1 MGGSVNAITFIK
13 SEIEESAFGYH
24 ERYRTQQDIVVGVN
38 KYEEEDVEVED
49 ILRVDPESEREQL
62 ERLKAFKENRD
73 QELADKRLEELR
85 EAARGDENLL
95 AADPRRAEGLA
106 ARSARS
112 AARCATSSG
121 STSPSREGGVA
132 ARDRDRPRPRGR
144 GLVRAQPARRELV
157 DDSTG
162 GGTWVDFGAEGV
174 RQQIGVGVHVLMPGD
189 APGRY
194 HAESDQEGFLV
205 LAGEC
210 VLIVEGEERRLRQW
224 DYFHC
229 PPGTAHITVGASEE
243 PCAIFMLGARTPGK
257 LLEYIAGPG
266 GGDAHGVAVKERTR
280 PARATPTRTIGPHA
294 DERLQALPWPGTARR
309 PRPRRS

>member
-1 MGGSVNAITFIK
+1 M
-13 SEIEESAFGYH
+13 
-24 ERYRTQQDIVVGVN
+24 
-38 KYEEEDVEVED
+38 
-49 ILRVDPESEREQL
+49 
-62 ERLKAFKENRD
+62 KE
-73 QELADKRLEELR
+73 ASLR
-85 EAARGDENLL
+85 ETE
-95 AADPRRAEGLA
+95 
-106 ARSARS
+106 
-112 AARCATSSG
+112 T
-121 STSPSREGGVA
+121 
-132 ARDRDRPRPRGR
+132 
-144 GLVRAQPARRELV
+144 GLVPEGAGWFVLNLRDASW
-157 DDSTG
+157 STFEG

-266 GGDAHGVAVKERTR
+266 GRAARRGGQGARGPVARGLR
-280 PARATPTRTIGPHA
+280 GPGPHA
-294 DERLQALPWPGTARR
+294 DERQGSLARNLTTSSTSALVVAGRAERRDLRPAAVELPGALDPAVDHQRGGEDAAARHDRARVLRVDDQRAVAVAEQDRVEHRQQADVRRRRLEPARQIQAVR
-309 PRPRRS
+309 PSTSTSSRSSSA